1 MRRFLILCF
10 IFLPFIS
17 FSQFSTIELE
27 VRPVPEPLILDSA
40 VDSWNKSLP
49 RFNSLSAQS
58 QAFLYWVNYCRSSPE
73 KFWDSVI
80 SPVLL
85 IFPPLNTAESK
96 SLRTDLI
103 KTGKLSMF
111 SLSKA
116 LINTAQLHASDIS
129 HKKAA
134 PSHTSTDGTNFGSRM
149 KRAGIKDC
157 ANENI
162 SVGNQSVLLSV
173 LLLYLDIGLPN
184 LGHRKSL
191 LNPIFVE
198 TGIGSAPYGKEKNQ
212 FFLVQDLAC
221 LQQ

>member
-1 MRRFLILCF
+1 MCRLLVFCF
-10 IFLPFIS
+10 FFIPLFS

-27 VRPVPEPLILDSA
+27 VRPIPEPVTRDTA
-40 VDSWNKSLP
+40 VDSWNQSLP
-49 RFNSLSAQS
+49 AFKKLSTQS
-58 QAFLYWVNYCRSSPE
+58 KEFLYWINYFRSSPE

-103 KTGKLSMF
+103 KTGKLPMF
-111 SLSKA
+111 SLSEA

-134 PSHTSTDGTNFGSRM
+134 PSHTSTDGTDFGSRM

-198 TGIGSAPYGKEKNQ
+198 TGIGSAPYGKDKNQ